1 MDFLC
6 LLAISREIRDALLD
20 RRVAA
25 VAAAGPALALRFTG
39 GPSLLLDLTP
49 GRPVLALAPRA
60 EGSSREP
67 LARAGARAL
76 RGRTLTD
83 LAVDDWARRLR
94 LAFDAGALILDV
106 SLHPRRPGA
115 VLRDPERSVFS
126 IPPDFRLEAPSVPKP
141 PETPAELAG
150 LLAPFLASGEPL
162 FRALRAALPPLGTTL
177 AREIASRVTSPD
189 PEALF
194 PLLQDLLATGRGPF
208 SPRVLLEGEAVIEVS
223 AIPLTS
229 RPVGAQRPAESMSRA
244 LLAWREARRARRP
257 EEERG
262 SLQRLLA
269 RAIARLLRRATALR
283 ADLARA
289 ADPDRWQRMGELLL
303 ANQRAIRR
311 GATTVTLPDYAGGP
325 EASLTIP
332 LEPSL
337 PVRAN
342 AEAYF
347 KRAAKARRGLP
358 LLRARLQETEESLKR
373 LAEAEAKLGREPLLP
388 KEEEALRRSIAPRGG
403 AGPVATARRRVVE
416 GPAPR
421 HFLSSEGREILV
433 GKSSQGNETLTFR
446 LARSH
451 DLWLHA
457 QAIGGSHVLVRTQ
470 KAHPEVPARTLRE
483 AAVLAAYYS
492 KARGQTKVAVD
503 YTAARYVR
511 KSKGGK
517 VGEALITRE
526 KTIVVRPDPAL
537 VKTLAE
543 RARAEET

>member
-6 LLAISREIRDALLD
+6 LLAISREIRDALLG

-115 VLRDPERSVFS
+115 VLRDPERPVFS

-150 LLAPFLASGEPL
+150 LMAPFLASGEPL

-208 SPRVLLEGEAVIEVS
+208 SPRVLLEGEAVMGVS
-223 AIPLTS
+223 AIP
-229 RPVGAQRPAESMSRA
+229 
-244 LLAWREARRARRP
+244 
-257 EEERG
+257 
-262 SLQRLLA
+262 
-269 RAIARLLRRATALR
+269 
-283 ADLARA
+283 
-289 ADPDRWQRMGELLL
+289 
-303 ANQRAIRR
+303 
-311 GATTVTLPDYAGGP
+311 
-325 EASLTIP
+325 
-332 LEPSL
+332 
-337 PVRAN
+337 
-342 AEAYF
+342 
-347 KRAAKARRGLP
+347 
-358 LLRARLQETEESLKR
+358 
-373 LAEAEAKLGREPLLP
+373 
-388 KEEEALRRSIAPRGG
+388 
-403 AGPVATARRRVVE
+403 
-416 GPAPR
+416 
-421 HFLSSEGREILV
+421 
-433 GKSSQGNETLTFR
+433 
-446 LARSH
+446 
-451 DLWLHA
+451 
-457 QAIGGSHVLVRTQ
+457 
-470 KAHPEVPARTLRE
+470 
-483 AAVLAAYYS
+483 
-492 KARGQTKVAVD
+492 
-503 YTAARYVR
+503 
-511 KSKGGK
+511 
-517 VGEALITRE
+517 
-526 KTIVVRPDPAL
+526 
-537 VKTLAE
+537 
-543 RARAEET
+543 